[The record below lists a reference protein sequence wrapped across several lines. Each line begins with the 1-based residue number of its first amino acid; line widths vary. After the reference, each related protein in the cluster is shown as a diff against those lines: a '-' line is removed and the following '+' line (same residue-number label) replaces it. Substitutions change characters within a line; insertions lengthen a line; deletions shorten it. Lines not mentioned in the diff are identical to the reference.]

1 MKDEKQVS
9 MNSLQ
14 LFNRLIIINEREL
27 TITKSL
33 ESEVTPRPIALYTE
47 NQFMRKT
54 EKAALGNYLKKKAA
68 PLSASNLNINTTIV
82 DGGWLLHQVQ
92 WKKDQTYAQL
102 FYYYFRFVKELSA
115 SSIAAVVFDGCSSFT
130 RNHEHRRRSK
140 IFSANNE

>member
-82 DGGWLLHQVQ
+82 VGYCIRCSGRKIKHMHS
-92 WKKDQTYAQL
+92 
-102 FYYYFRFVKELSA
+102 F
-115 SSIAAVVFDGCSSFT
+115 SITTFGS
-130 RNHEHRRRSK
+130 
-140 IFSANNE
+140 